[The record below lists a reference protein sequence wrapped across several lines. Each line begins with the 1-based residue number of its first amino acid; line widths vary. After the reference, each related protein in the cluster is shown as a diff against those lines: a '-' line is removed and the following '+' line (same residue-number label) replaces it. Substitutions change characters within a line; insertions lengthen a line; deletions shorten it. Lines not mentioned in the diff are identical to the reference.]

1 MSASA
6 SLPLRTAIIGGGAV
20 AERCHLPAAAQAT
33 GVQIAWVVDRDQAR
47 AQAMAS
53 RFGVARCAADYREI
67 FGQAEAAIVATP
79 PETHADIC
87 CDLLRH
93 GIHVL
98 CEKPLA
104 PRAAEIEQMIQAR
117 DAGGAQLA
125 VAMVRRFGGGARLL
139 RRLVAENFL
148 GVIQRVDAEEGGK
161 FGWPLRTG
169 HIFQSPDSG
178 GVIADG
184 GSHILDLL
192 LWILDSAQIGIHA
205 CEDDSRGG
213 VGVNAR
219 VELSLERDGTR
230 VPGRME
236 LSFTRK
242 LRNTIRIEGERGWLE
257 GPTRGGTEVVFRPRN
272 AESAPVALR
281 DPGAPALDMVGEF
294 AVQLDDFAASVRA
307 RRKGGCATAEEC
319 RPSIAA
325 IEACRRLR
333 QPMAQPWDS
342 IVPAA
347 KPPSEAMGRVL
358 ITGASGFLG
367 CRLAERLLAD
377 GRYQV
382 RAMVRRFSGPGLA
395 RLCRL
400 PVEIAVA
407 DLLDAPAI
415 AKAAQGCDYVVHCA
429 YGYEGAAAQRKRVTV
444 EGILNVLQ
452 AASQAGARKLIH
464 LSSAVVHGN
473 DPGVP
478 VADESLPFRP
488 GDDWYSQAKIDA
500 ENAVWRHAGQ
510 TGLPVV
516 VFRPGLIHGPYSST
530 WTERVAREA
539 QEGAILVDGGAGL
552 ANLVYVDNL
561 VDAIV
566 AAMESD
572 AANGEAFLMAD
583 DERITWRDLYER
595 YRAMIG
601 NCPPFRSYE
610 ELAKIQQANE
620 PGWFGRCVTN
630 AFRLMPEMFRC
641 AARSADFRARVK
653 AIPWLKPLVRAV
665 PKTFKQRLRIR
676 GGRKGA
682 TEPGTAAAAAKLP
695 PPAAVALCK
704 SRTRFTADKAKR
716 VFGYTP
722 RVSFDQAMAGIESW
736 LRYQRLIP

>member
-1 MSASA
+1 MSANA
-6 SLPLRTAIIGGGAV
+6 IQPLRTALIGGGAV
-20 AERCHLPAAAQAT
+20 AERCHLPAAALAT
-33 GVQIAWVVDRDQAR
+33 GVQIAWVVDRDKAR
-47 AQAMAS
+47 AQDMAA
-53 RFGVARCAADYREI
+53 RFGVSRFAVDYREI
-67 FGQAEAAIVATP
+67 IGQAEAAIVATP

-87 CDLLRH
+87 CDLLQQ

-104 PRAAEIEQMIQAR
+104 PSAAQIERMIAAR

-148 GVIQRVDAEEGGK
+148 GAIQRVDAEEGGK
-161 FGWPLRTG
+161 FNWPLRTG
-169 HIFQSPDSG
+169 HIFQSPGSG

-184 GSHILDLL
+184 GSHIFDLL
-192 LWILDSAQIGIHA
+192 LWILNAENVAIHA
-205 CEDDSRGG
+205 CEDDSWGG

-219 VELSLERDGTR
+219 VELSLVRGETR

-242 LRNTIRIEGERGWLE
+242 LRNTVQIYGERGWLE
-257 GPTRGGTEVVFRPRN
+257 GPTRGGTEVVFHPRGG
-272 AESAPVALR
+272 ESSPVALR
-281 DPGAPALDMVGEF
+281 DPGAPSLDMAGEF
-294 AVQLDDFAASVRA
+294 AAQLDDFAASVRA
-307 RRKGGCATAEEC
+307 WRKGECATAEEC
-319 RPSIAA
+319 RPAIAA

-333 QPMAQPWDS
+333 QTMPQPWDS
-342 IVPAA
+342 IAPASGA
-347 KPPSEAMGRVL
+347 PSGTMGRVL

-367 CRLAERLLAD
+367 CRLAERLFAD

-382 RAMVRRFSGPGLA
+382 RAMVRRFSGAGLA
-395 RLCRL
+395 RLSRL
-400 PVEIAVA
+400 PVEFAVA
-407 DLLDAPAI
+407 DLLDPPAI
-415 AKAAQGCDYVVHCA
+415 AKAAAGCDYVVHCA
-429 YGYEGAAAQRKRVTV
+429 YGYEGPDAQRKRVTV
-444 EGILNVLQ
+444 EGVQNVLH
-452 AASQAGARKLIH
+452 AASQAAARKLIH
-464 LSSAVVHGN
+464 LGSAVVYGN

-488 GDDWYSQAKIDA
+488 GDDWYSQAKIEA
-500 ENAVWRHAGQ
+500 ENAVWRHAEK

-572 AANGEAFLMAD
+572 AANGQAFLVAD
-583 DERITWRDLYER
+583 EERITWRDLYGR
-595 YRAMIG
+595 YRELLG

-610 ELAKIQQANE
+610 ELAKIQQANA
-620 PGWFGRCVTN
+620 PSWFGRCVAN
-630 AFRLMPEMFRC
+630 AYRLVPEMVRC
-641 AARSADFRARVK
+641 AVRSPEFRARVK
-653 AIPWLKPLVRAV
+653 AVPWLKPLVRAV
-665 PKTFKQRLRIR
+665 PNALKQRLRSS
-676 GGRKGA
+676 GGRTGGA
-682 TEPGTAAAAAKLP
+682 EPATAAAAAKLP

-704 SRTRFTADKAKR
+704 SRTRFTAAKAKQ
-716 VFGYTP
+716 VLGYVP
-722 RVSFDQAMAGIESW
+722 RVSFDQAMVRIESW
-736 LRYQRLIP
+736 LRYQRLIS